1 MINFPLCLMISD
13 TLPTIPFNEE
23 KLVKEG
29 SKEILVTPE
38 FAPQISPTRSCMTN
52 TKPDCG
58 KPELMPTSAFVLKS

>member
-29 SKEILVTPE
+29 SKEILVAPE

-52 TKPDCG
+52 PKPGSG
-58 KPELMPTSAFVLKS
+58 KPELIPTSALVLKS